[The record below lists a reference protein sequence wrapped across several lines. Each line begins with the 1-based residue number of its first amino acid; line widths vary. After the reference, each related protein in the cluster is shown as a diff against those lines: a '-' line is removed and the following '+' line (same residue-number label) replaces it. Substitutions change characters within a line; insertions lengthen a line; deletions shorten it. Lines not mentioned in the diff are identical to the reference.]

1 MNACSTTVNGI
12 ERNDAAY
19 LGDPETHGSPKVLSR
34 ILASVGD
41 QLGVFRELA
50 LRGAATAPELARRTG
65 LDEGWLSEWLAAM
78 VTTGELDY
86 DDRTRRLAL
95 PVRAP
100 RGFAAHV

>member
-1 MNACSTTVNGI
+1 MNACSTAVNGI
-12 ERNDAAY
+12 ERNDTI
-19 LGDPETHGSPKVLSR
+19 LFGDPDAHGSPKVLSR
-34 ILASVGD
+34 LLASVGE

-78 VTTGELDY
+78 VTNGELDY

-95 PVRAP
+95 PVRAH
-100 RGFAAHV
+100 GFAAHV